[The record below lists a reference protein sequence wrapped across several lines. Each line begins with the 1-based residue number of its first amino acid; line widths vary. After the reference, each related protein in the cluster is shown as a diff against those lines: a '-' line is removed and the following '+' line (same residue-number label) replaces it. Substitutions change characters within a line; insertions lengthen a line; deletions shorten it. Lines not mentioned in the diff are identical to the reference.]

1 MIDIRPTPQQPGV
14 NPSHTQPTGTGP
26 QPPHQPVPTT
36 VTQRPE
42 PKKRKSEGWHSVVST
57 VLVLIIAPVIA
68 IFLTM
73 FVFQSYQVDGPSME
87 TTLHNNDR
95 LIVWKLAR
103 TWAKVTHH
111 TYIPK
116 RGDVVVFTDTRLG
129 EFGQDPDKQLI
140 KRVIGLPGDKIVV
153 SGGEVM
159 VYNTAHPNGFDPD
172 KTLPYG
178 NVIPSTGVDGEWT
191 IGNNQVFVM
200 GDNRG
205 NSLDSR
211 LFGPVDAT
219 NIIGKLA
226 VRVLPINTV
235 KRF

>member
-1 MIDIRPTPQQPGV
+1 MIDIRPTPQKPGV
-14 NPSHTQPTGTGP
+14 NPSQAQSTSTGP
-26 QPPHQPVPTT
+26 QPVHTPQPVVPTT
-36 VTQRPE
+36 RPE
-42 PKKRKSEGWHSVVST
+42 KRRGEGWHSVVST
-57 VLVLIIAPVIA
+57 ILVLVIAPVIA

-95 LIVWKLAR
+95 LIVWKLSR
-103 TWAKVTHH
+103 SWAKITHH
-111 TYIPK
+111 TYIPN
-116 RGDVVVFTDTRLG
+116 RGDVVVFTDSRLG
-129 EFGQDPDKQLI
+129 QFGQDPDKQLI
-140 KRVIGLPGDKIVV
+140 KRVIGLPGDKVVV
-153 SGGEVM
+153 SEGV
-159 VYNTAHPNGFDPD
+159 VTIYNSAHPNGFQPD

-178 NVIPSTGVDGEWT
+178 NVIPVTGVDGEWT
-191 IGNNQVFVM
+191 IGNGQVFVM

-211 LFGPVDAT
+211 LFGPVDAK